1 VGIRDENQEA
11 KRPQALHLTNQ
22 QNNNQSQRG
31 QSETLQ
37 MQMRAWELQKL
48 KQAKIQYFTRLRAA
62 SMMAAANVSLHVLA
76 WRILQSL
83 PQHAT

>member
-11 KRPQALHLTNQ
+11 KRPQALYPPHQ

-37 MQMRAWELQKL
+37 MQMRALGTTKD
-48 KQAKIQYFTRLRAA
+48 
-62 SMMAAANVSLHVLA
+62 
-76 WRILQSL
+76 
-83 PQHAT
+83 